1 MKMDYQFL
9 IGRDF
14 SVGEDVYTV
23 RDIAWSDDFALVQ
36 AHPKSDQNVLA
47 LPGIGNCQFPLT
59 QVLQWLLVEEEI
71 ELFNPNFLGASGS

>member
-1 MKMDYQFL
+1 MDYQFL

-14 SVGEDVYTV
+14 SVGDDVYTV
-23 RDIAWSDDFALVQ
+23 RDIAWSEDAAFVQ
-36 AHPKSDQNVLA
+36 AHPKSDQNVVPL
-47 LPGIGNCQFPLT
+47 LNLGNCQFPLT